1 MQMSALLQQYSRNAI
16 KRKRDD
22 VKGSSNN
29 NSNADNVN
37 TTTLPTTTTTTTTT
51 DVNELPHFLIIVELL
66 YNYKKEQINVRL
78 IIIIYQYKYNDDV
91 LDSSIK

>member
-1 MQMSALLQQYSRNAI
+1 MLRGAVEFANL
-16 KRKRDD
+16 
-22 VKGSSNN
+22 
-29 NSNADNVN
+29 
-37 TTTLPTTTTTTTTT
+37 TL
-51 DVNELPHFLIIVELL
+51 VPHFLIIVELL